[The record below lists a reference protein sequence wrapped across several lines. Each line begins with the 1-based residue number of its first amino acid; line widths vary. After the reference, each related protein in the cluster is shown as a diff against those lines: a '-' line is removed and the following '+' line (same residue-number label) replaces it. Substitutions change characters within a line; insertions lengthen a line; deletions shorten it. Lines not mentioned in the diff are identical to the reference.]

1 MKIGLFADV
10 QNIYYTTR
18 QIYGQSFNYRA
29 LWATVAAEGLI
40 TVANAYAIDRGDGG
54 QMKFQ
59 NALHHIGFMVKLKPF
74 IQRADGSAK
83 GDWDVG
89 IAIDVMEVAP
99 TVDRVVLLSGD
110 GDFHLLLE
118 RVMANHGVETHVY
131 GVERLTASSLKQ
143 AADVFHPIDGP
154 LLVS

>member
-40 TVANAYAIDRGDGG
+40 TVANAYAIDRGDGE
-54 QMKFQ
+54 QIKFQ

-74 IQRADGSAK
+74 IQRVDDSAK

-89 IAIDVMEVAP
+89 IAIDVMVRARGDCFCCVLLFRWRYMCAP
-99 TVDRVVLLSGD
+99 SGGRVVFDESGW
-110 GDFHLLLE
+110 
-118 RVMANHGVETHVY
+118 
-131 GVERLTASSLKQ
+131 
-143 AADVFHPIDGP
+143 
-154 LLVS
+154 LVVVVV